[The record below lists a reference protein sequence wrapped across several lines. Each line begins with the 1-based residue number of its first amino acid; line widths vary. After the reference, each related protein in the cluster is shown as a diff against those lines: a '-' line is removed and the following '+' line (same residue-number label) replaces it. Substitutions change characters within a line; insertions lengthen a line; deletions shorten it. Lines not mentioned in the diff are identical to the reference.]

1 MPTICHF
8 EIPAD
13 DLPRAKKFY
22 EDLFDWKIEKV
33 EGPMDYWLSATT
45 DDDGESAV
53 GGGMMP
59 RQAPEQPII
68 NYISIPSV
76 DEYTAKVE
84 QLGGTI
90 VMPKTPV
97 PGMGYFAVCHDTEK
111 NTFAIWED
119 NKAAAPG

>member
-1 MPTICHF
+1 
-8 EIPAD
+8 
-13 DLPRAKKFY
+13 
-22 EDLFDWKIEKV
+22 
-33 EGPMDYWLSATT
+33 
-45 DDDGESAV
+45 
-53 GGGMMP
+53 MMP